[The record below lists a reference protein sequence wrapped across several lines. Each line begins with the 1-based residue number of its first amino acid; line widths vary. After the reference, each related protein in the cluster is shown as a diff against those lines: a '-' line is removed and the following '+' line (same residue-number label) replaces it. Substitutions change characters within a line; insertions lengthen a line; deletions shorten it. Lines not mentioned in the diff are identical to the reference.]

1 MGASLVSIQPAE
13 AAPKKSAK
21 NKAQSDS
28 LLNAQAAEI
37 ARLRGQL
44 QAVQQENTQLKQVV
58 AAAPATGTV
67 ADSAAAAT
75 AASGMLPSATESASV
90 AEVTQQEAET
100 DYLGEVVV
108 RGRRISPLEKVNIP
122 SQEDVPS

>member
-1 MGASLVSIQPAE
+1 M
-13 AAPKKSAK
+13 
-21 NKAQSDS
+21 
-28 LLNAQAAEI
+28 
-37 ARLRGQL
+37 RGQL

-122 SQEDVPS
+122 SQEDVPSWLFSFKEF